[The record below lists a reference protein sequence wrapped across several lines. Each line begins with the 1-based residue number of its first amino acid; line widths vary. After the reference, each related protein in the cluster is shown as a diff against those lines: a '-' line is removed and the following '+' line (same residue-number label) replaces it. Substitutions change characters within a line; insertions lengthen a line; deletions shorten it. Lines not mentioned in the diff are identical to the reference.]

1 MKIKPSAILFDMDGV
16 LVNSFEAWWKSL
28 NITLKYYNYK
38 EVTRD
43 EFTKI
48 YWGHGL
54 RDNVKK
60 MGFDPAVGQHCNVIY
75 GQNID
80 DIKIY
85 KDTKY
90 TLQRL
95 NNYEKVVITNTPT
108 NLAKKILEKFSID
121 LFFKHIITSDDVIN
135 EKPDPEIVL
144 TACKKLNVNPKTVAL
159 VGDTESD
166 IKAGKAAGCTVIGFK
181 IGGDYKIKSLIELI
195 DILE

>member
-1 MKIKPSAILFDMDGV
+1 MKIKPRAILFDMDGV

-28 NITLKYYNYK
+28 NITLKKFNYN
-38 EVTRD
+38 EVTRE
-43 EFTKI
+43 EFNNI

-60 MGFDPAVGQHCNVIY
+60 MGFDPEVGRYCNIIYSQHI
-75 GQNID
+75 G
-80 DIKIY
+80 DITIY

-95 NNYEKVVITNTPT
+95 KKYKKVVITNTPT
-108 NLAKKILEKFSID
+108 DLAKKILKKFNIG
-121 LFFKHIITSDDVIN
+121 LFFNHIITSDDVIN

-144 TACKKLNVNPKTVAL
+144 KACKKLNVNPNTVIL
-159 VGDTESD
+159 IGDTESD

-181 IGGDYKIKSLIELI
+181 IDGDYKIRSLIELI
-195 DILE
+195 DILH

>member
-28 NITLKYYNYK
+28 NITLKKFNYK
-38 EVTRD
+38 EVTRQ

-60 MGFDPAVGQHCNVIY
+60 MGFDPEVGQYCNVIY
-75 GQNID
+75 GKHID
-80 DIKIY
+80 DITIY

-95 NNYEKVVITNTPT
+95 NNYQKVLITNTPT
-108 NLAKKILEKFSID
+108 DLAKKILKKFDIN

-144 TACKKLNVNPKTVAL
+144 VACKKLNVNPNNVVL

-181 IGGDYKIKSLIELI
+181 IDGDYKIESLIELI
-195 DILE
+195 DIFE